1 MDKTRVIL
9 TLLPFIWTIG
19 LLPFANHVK
28 PFVFGL
34 PFLAFWLS
42 FSIYVTFFCI
52 ALLYRHDQKMRRMSG
67 ADSDD

>member
-1 MDKTRVIL
+1 MSMQRMIL
-9 TLLPFIWTIG
+9 TVFPFIWTIG

-42 FSIYVTFFCI
+42 FSIYVTFVCI
-52 ALLYRHDQKMRRMSG
+52 LLLYRLDSRARRAEG
-67 ADSDD
+67 GNLDD